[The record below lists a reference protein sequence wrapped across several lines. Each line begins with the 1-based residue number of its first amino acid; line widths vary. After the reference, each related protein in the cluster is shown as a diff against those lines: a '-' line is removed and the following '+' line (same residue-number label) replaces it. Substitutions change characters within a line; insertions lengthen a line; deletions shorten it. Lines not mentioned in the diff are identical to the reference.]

1 MTITVPE
8 ELFLLLIAVSGPFK
22 VTIVCAFLT
31 ATASPEFIQRVALRT
46 VLYSA
51 SVFVVFI
58 LLGGMLLR
66 VFHVSVPAFQ
76 VGGGII
82 LILFAVETI
91 TSRPHELHDE
101 STETA
106 CKDPSLDIAAY
117 PLAIPLMASPAALV
131 AVTSTIVESQ
141 EWAPILKMVG
151 VIVGIHVLNFFSLR
165 SCRHIVAV
173 VNPEILMVAAKVL
186 SVVLTGLAVELI
198 LAGITQF
205 EPIAAALKRAG

>member
-1 MTITVPE
+1 MTITTP

-31 ATASPEFIQRVALRT
+31 ANASPEFIHRIALRA

-58 LLGGMLLR
+58 LLGGALLQ
-66 VFHVSVPAFQ
+66 VFHISVPAFQ

-91 TSRPHELHDE
+91 TSKSDRLEGE
-101 STETA
+101 SAKAASE
-106 CKDPSLDIAAY
+106 DPPLDIAAY

-131 AVTSTIVESQ
+131 AVTATIAESQ
-141 EWAPILKMVG
+141 GWTPIWGMVG
-151 VIVGIHVLNFFSLR
+151 VIAGIHALNFIILR

-173 VNPEILMVAAKVL
+173 VSPEILMVAAKVL
-186 SVVLTGLAVELI
+186 SVLLTGLAVELI
-198 LAGITQF
+198 LTGITQF
-205 EPIAAALKRAG
+205 APISTALGKAG

>member
-1 MTITVPE
+1 MTITTP
-8 ELFLLLIAVSGPFK
+8 ELFLLLIAVSGPLK

-31 ATASPEFIQRVALRT
+31 ATASREFIHRVALRT

-58 LLGGMLLR
+58 LLGGMLLH

-82 LILFAVETI
+82 LILFAVETV
-91 TSRPHELHDE
+91 TSRPHELQDE
-101 STETA
+101 STGAA

-131 AVTSTIVESQ
+131 AMTATIAEIREWTPIVE
-141 EWAPILKMVG
+141 MVG
-151 VIVGIHVLNFFSLR
+151 VIAGIHVLNFFTLR
-165 SCRHIVAV
+165 SCRHIVAAL
-173 VNPEILMVAAKVL
+173 NPEILMVAAKVL
-186 SVVLTGLAVELI
+186 SVLLTGLAVELI
-198 LAGITQF
+198 LTGITQF
-205 EPIAAALKRAG
+205 EPIAEALKRAG